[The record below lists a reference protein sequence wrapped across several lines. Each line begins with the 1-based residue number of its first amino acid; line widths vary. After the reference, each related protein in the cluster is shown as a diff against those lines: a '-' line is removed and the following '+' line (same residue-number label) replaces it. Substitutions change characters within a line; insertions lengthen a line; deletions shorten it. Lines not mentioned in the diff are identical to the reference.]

1 MSHRQVVEQ
10 KLAKKLTEVQ
20 SLEDKLRTARIYLLA
35 LQDVL
40 RAIESD
46 DLVEAVE
53 VDDRTLRKGS
63 MIEQARSAI
72 LKFGKPV
79 YIDDLLLSLGKEV
92 TRETKASLAG
102 SLAAYVRREEVFT
115 RPAPSTFGV
124 VEFGAETPPKTATSE
139 PPSSFGME
147 SSINFDDEI
156 PF

>member
-10 KLAKKLTEVQ
+10 KLAKKLGEVQ

-46 DLVEAVE
+46 DLDEADG
-53 VDDRTLRKGS
+53 DDDKTLRKGS
-63 MIEQARSAI
+63 MVEQARSAI
-72 LKFGKPV
+72 MKSGKPV
-79 YIDDLLLSLGKEV
+79 HIDDLLLLLGKEV

-124 VEFGAETPPKTATSE
+124 VEFGADTTPESSAAE
-139 PPSSFGME
+139 PPSTFGMD
-147 SSINFDDEI
+147 SSIDFDDEI